1 MWNEFHKAQT
11 ILYNSFFGDCKNDFF
26 FNLKL
31 KMMMTADQ
39 VQEAVKMSFPT

>member
-11 ILYNSFFGDCKNDFF
+11 ILNIIRFLETKNDFF

-31 KMMMTADQ
+31 KMIMTADQ